1 MCKLKSDSAQK
12 LKKTAAKLLQ
22 EFVDRNTRKSPAPAR
37 KKHKSG
43 KGGAKKSGAK
53 KGGAKKKGAKRARKP
68 SSSKK
73 PAKRPK
79 VKKEDEDLDPAVD
92 DPSQAKEEKDDL
104 DDLDYQLLPVVDDP
118 SKPDGRR
125 VLTCHTI
132 TINMYCPYWIP
143 YSH

>member
-12 LKKTAAKLLQ
+12 LKKTATKLLQ
-22 EFVDRNTRKSPAPAR
+22 ELVDRNTRKSPAPAR

-43 KGGAKKSGAK
+43 KGAKKSGAK
-53 KGGAKKKGAKRARKP
+53 KGGAKKKGAKRPRKP

-79 VKKEDEDLDPAVD
+79 AKKEDEDLDPAVD

-118 SKPDGRR
+118 TKPDEF
-125 VLTCHTI
+125 
-132 TINMYCPYWIP
+132 
-143 YSH
+143 